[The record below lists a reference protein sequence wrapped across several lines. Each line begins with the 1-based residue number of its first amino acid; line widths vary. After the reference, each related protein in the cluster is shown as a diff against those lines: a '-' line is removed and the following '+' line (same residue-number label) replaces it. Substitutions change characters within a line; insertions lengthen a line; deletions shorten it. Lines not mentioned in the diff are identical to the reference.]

1 MISGGRI
8 SSKSDGS
15 FAALKARLAQGKG
28 KASPISTGARGNKTS
43 WSKNSKARM
52 TKSNT
57 GFATSGATPGVKP
70 TGNKA

>member
-1 MISGGRI
+1 MISGGKV

-28 KASPISTGARGNKTS
+28 KMSPIAAGSRGNKTP
-43 WSKNSKARM
+43 WAKGKAKAAGKANA
-52 TKSNT
+52 T
-57 GFATSGATPGVKP
+57 FATSGATPGVKP